1 MQKIKLLDEDTI
13 NKIAAGE
20 VIERPAS
27 VVKELVENS
36 IDAGA
41 TRILIEV
48 EDGGKSLIKVT
59 DDGCGI
65 DREDLSLAFHKHA
78 TSKISGAEDLGN
90 ISTLGFRGEALA
102 SIASVAGS
110 VEVYTKSRSALTGT
124 FLLIESGKTTRVKE
138 IGCPIG
144 TSIAVRNLFSN
155 VPARRK
161 YLKSASDELARIIGL
176 VQELAVIN
184 YGISFELFTGK
195 RTIFKSHKSSSWDDA
210 LLKILGLEAVKGFI
224 PFEAEIKDCKITG
237 SVGDPLT
244 TRSSPDWIY
253 LYVNG
258 RSVTSKALLSALR
271 EAYRT
276 LIPLGKSPIAV
287 VSLEINPTLI
297 DVNVHPAKKEIRLLK
312 EDEIVALLT
321 NAVIKA
327 LQSRSEIRAI
337 SGQNGQRPTAALPE
351 NKDRIIT
358 HSGEQRTLP
367 LGQSNGCIGIML
379 APENAT
385 ATKPEQPIADMT
397 RSTIS
402 SSSIDGGNIPEA
414 EPEKPRLNI
423 LGQVR
428 KLFIVAESEEGL
440 MLIDQ
445 HAAAE
450 RIRFEML
457 REKYRTRNIAQELV
471 EPVTI
476 ELTPKEQVQ
485 LDSWLE
491 VLSDIGFDISHFG
504 GSTYNIRSVPAIGSK
519 LESPQAVHDVLR
531 DLFSSSKVGPDSTN
545 REEILKLLAC
555 RGSIKSGRELTL
567 EEMKELLKKLYAC
580 ENPRT
585 CPHGRP
591 VAVVFDDE
599 ELERIFGRR

>member
-48 EDGGKSLIKVT
+48 EDGGKSLVKVT

-65 DREDLSLAFHKHA
+65 DQEDLSLAFQKHA

-110 VEVYTKSRSALTGT
+110 VEVHTKPRSALTGT
-124 FLLIESGKTTRVKE
+124 FMLIENGKTTQVKE

-184 YGISFELFTGK
+184 YEISFELFTGK

-210 LLKILGLEAVKGFI
+210 LLKILGLEAVKGLI
-224 PFEAEIKDCKITG
+224 PFEAEIKDCRITG
-237 SVGDPLT
+237 AVGDPLT

-253 LYVNG
+253 LYVNS

-276 LIPLGKSPIAV
+276 LIPLGKNPIAV
-287 VSLEINPTLI
+287 VSMEISPSS
-297 DVNVHPAKKEIRLLK
+297 DRCERPSGKKG
-312 EDEIVALLT
+312 DQVS
-321 NAVIKA
+321 
-327 LQSRSEIRAI
+327 Q
-337 SGQNGQRPTAALPE
+337 
-351 NKDRIIT
+351 
-358 HSGEQRTLP
+358 
-367 LGQSNGCIGIML
+367 
-379 APENAT
+379 
-385 ATKPEQPIADMT
+385 
-397 RSTIS
+397 
-402 SSSIDGGNIPEA
+402 GG
-414 EPEKPRLNI
+414 
-423 LGQVR
+423 
-428 KLFIVAESEEGL
+428 
-440 MLIDQ
+440 
-445 HAAAE
+445 
-450 RIRFEML
+450 
-457 REKYRTRNIAQELV
+457 
-471 EPVTI
+471 
-476 ELTPKEQVQ
+476 
-485 LDSWLE
+485 
-491 VLSDIGFDISHFG
+491 
-504 GSTYNIRSVPAIGSK
+504 
-519 LESPQAVHDVLR
+519 
-531 DLFSSSKVGPDSTN
+531 
-545 REEILKLLAC
+545 
-555 RGSIKSGRELTL
+555 
-567 EEMKELLKKLYAC
+567 
-580 ENPRT
+580 
-585 CPHGRP
+585 
-591 VAVVFDDE
+591 
-599 ELERIFGRR
+599 

>member
-27 VVKELVENS
+27 VVKELIENS

-41 TRILIEV
+41 SRILIEV
-48 EDGGKSLIKVT
+48 ADGGKSLIKVT

-78 TSKISGAEDLGN
+78 TSKISGAEDLEN

-102 SIASVAGS
+102 SIASVARS
-110 VEVYTKSRSALTGT
+110 VEVYTKPRSALTGT
-124 FLLIESGKTTRVKE
+124 FMQIEDGKTTRVLE
-138 IGCPIG
+138 IGCPVG
-144 TSIAVRNLFSN
+144 TSIAVRDLFSN

-161 YLKSASDELARIIGL
+161 HLKSASDELARIIGL

-195 RTIFKSHKSSSWDDA
+195 RTLFKSHKSSSWNDA
-210 LLKILGLEAVKGFI
+210 LLKILGLETVKELI
-224 PFEAEIKDCKITG
+224 SFEAEIKDCKIAG
-237 SVGDPLT
+237 SVGDPLV

-253 LYVNG
+253 MYVNG

-276 LIPLGKSPIAV
+276 LMPLGKNPIAV
-287 VSLEINPTLI
+287 LSLEISPALV

-312 EDEIVALLT
+312 EDEIAALLT
-321 NAVIKA
+321 NAVTKA
-327 LQSRSEIRAI
+327 LQSRSEIRPI
-337 SGQNGQRPTAALPE
+337 SGQNGQKPAAALPE
-351 NKDRIIT
+351 DRDRIIT

-367 LGQSNGCIGIML
+367 LGQSYDRIGIML
-379 APENAT
+379 APEKNLQQ
-385 ATKPEQPIADMT
+385 EQLAVGVTSING
-397 RSTIS
+397 S
-402 SSSIDGGNIPEA
+402 SSLEA
-414 EPEKPRLNI
+414 EPKKPKLNI
-423 LGQVR
+423 LGQI
-428 KLFIVAESEEGL
+428 LNLYIVAETEEGL
-440 MLIDQ
+440 TLIDQ

-457 REKYRTRNIAQELV
+457 REKHRSRNIAQELID
-471 EPVTI
+471 PVTI

-485 LDSWLE
+485 LESWLE

-531 DLFSSSKVGPDSTN
+531 DLFSSGKVGPDSTN
-545 REEILKLLAC
+545 REEVLKLLAC
-555 RGSIKSGRELTL
+555 RGSIKSGKELTL
-567 EEMKELLKKLYAC
+567 EEMKALLKKLFAC

-591 VAVVFDDE
+591 VAVVIDDE
-599 ELERIFGRR
+599 ELERLFGRR